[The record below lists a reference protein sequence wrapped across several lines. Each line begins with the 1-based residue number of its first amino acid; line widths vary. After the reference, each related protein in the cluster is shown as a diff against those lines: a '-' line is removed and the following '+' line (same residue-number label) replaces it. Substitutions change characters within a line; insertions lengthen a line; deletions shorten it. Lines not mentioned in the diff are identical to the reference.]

1 MPPVC
6 LSFLPSEW
14 QKRKSEARKCD
25 QHTIYTTLTTE
36 VPRAFLKF
44 VATAATAIVAS
55 AGAIG
60 KGEDFWR

>member
-25 QHTIYTTLTTE
+25 QHTIYTTHTTE

-44 VATAATAIVAS
+44 VAAAAAAS
-55 AGAIG
+55 AGAVG
-60 KGEDFWR
+60 KGEDLWR